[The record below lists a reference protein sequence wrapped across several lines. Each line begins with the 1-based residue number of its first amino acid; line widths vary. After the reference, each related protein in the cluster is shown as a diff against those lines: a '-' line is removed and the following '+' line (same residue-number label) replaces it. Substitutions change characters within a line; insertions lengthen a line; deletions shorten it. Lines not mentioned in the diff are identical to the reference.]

1 MTTNVIVQ
9 PRITK
14 ITRIDGRVTR
24 LVRSIAVSVD
34 GGGVSQAYV
43 DNGDAATLVSANAY
57 TDSSLS
63 DKADLVGGFVP
74 ASQLPSF
81 VDDVLEGHLIDMT
94 TFDDLFNDPY
104 VPESG
109 KIYLD
114 ITTNLQYRWGGSS
127 YVVLNPSLALGE
139 TSSTAYRGDRG
150 KIAYDHSQATGNP
163 HGTSFSD
170 LLNQSALF
178 NLVYSAYV
186 IGSNV
191 GILATD
197 TLGEMLGKLQAQ
209 VNAKLDANANAVSA
223 TKLVTARNI
232 NGVAFDGTANITIVD
247 STKEPAIT
255 ADLVTKFWSGTKTFR
270 DLATDVRDVVLT
282 GLSTST
288 ATAVTA
294 TDKLLVG
301 IGKLQAQVSIN
312 TSNSTP
318 VPKKIGSSWYLTG
331 LYHDACYPFNSNTI
345 TTLTQTVGQQIF
357 IPVTILE
364 NTTIASLACNVTT
377 IASAGGVVQL
387 GIYFSDS
394 NNEPSTLQFKSSNL
408 DTTALG
414 VKTATC
420 SVAVTAGQIIYL
432 SMLSLVA
439 ASAMTAIGA
448 VNLRTT
454 RGSISLGSG
463 HSAWSYVSS
472 VSDMPSAPATRTY
485 NPAVNVAR
493 LVFTV

>member
-186 IGSNV
+186 IGSNTA
-191 GILATD
+191 ILASD
-197 TLGEMLGKLQAQ
+197 TLGQMLGKLQAQ
-209 VNAKLDANANAVSA
+209 VDSKEPTITATTSADYYRGDKTWRSFATDALGTVLTGLSTATATAITATDTVLTAFGKLQAQVNNKLNSDANAVSA
-223 TKLVTARNI
+223 TKLATARNI
-232 NGVAFDGTANITIVD
+232 NGVAFDGTANITVAD
-247 STKEPAIT
+247 STKEPTIT
-255 ADLVTKFWSGTKTFR
+255 AGTVSQYIKG
-270 DLATDVRDVVLT
+270 DKSLGA
-282 GLSTST
+282 T
-288 ATAVTA
+288 ATANTADTLVARDASGNFAASTITASLNGTASNVATNANLTGIVTSIGNA
-294 TDKLLVG
+294 TAIADKAIPLA
-301 IGKLQAQVSIN
+301 KLADGTAGNILTYSATGVIAAVATGTAAQVL
-312 TSNSTP
+312 TSNGAGNAPTFQAATGGGGT
-318 VPKKIGSSWYLTG
+318 VPPIVKQFSAYQFGG
-331 LYHDACYPFNSNTI
+331 L
-345 TTLTQTVGQQIF
+345 
-357 IPVTILE
+357 
-364 NTTIASLACNVTT
+364 
-377 IASAGGVVQL
+377 
-387 GIYFSDS
+387 
-394 NNEPSTLQFKSSNL
+394 
-408 DTTALG
+408 
-414 VKTATC
+414 
-420 SVAVTAGQIIYL
+420 
-432 SMLSLVA
+432 
-439 ASAMTAIGA
+439 
-448 VNLRTT
+448 
-454 RGSISLGSG
+454 
-463 HSAWSYVSS
+463 
-472 VSDMPSAPATRTY
+472 
-485 NPAVNVAR
+485 
-493 LVFTV
+493 

>member
-34 GGGVSQAYV
+34 GGGGSQAYV

-139 TSSTAYRGDRG
+139 TSSTAYGGDRG

-232 NGVAFDGTANITIVD
+232 NGVAFDGTANITIAD
-247 STKEPAIT
+247 STKEPVIAAGT
-255 ADLVTKFWSGTKTFR
+255 ASQYIKGDKSLGT
-270 DLATDVRDVVLT
+270 
-282 GLSTST
+282 T
-288 ATAVTA
+288 ATANTA
-294 TDKLLVG
+294 DTLVARDASG
-301 IGKLQAQVSIN
+301 NFAASTITASLNGTA
-312 TSNSTP
+312 SNVATNAN
-318 VPKKIGSSWYLTG
+318 LTG
-331 LYHDACYPFNSNTI
+331 IVTSIGNATAIADKA
-345 TTLTQTVGQQIF
+345 
-357 IPVTILE
+357 IP
-364 NTTIASLACNVTT
+364 LAKL
-377 IASAGGVVQL
+377 ADG
-387 GIYFSDS
+387 
-394 NNEPSTLQFKSSNL
+394 
-408 DTTALG
+408 
-414 VKTATC
+414 
-420 SVAVTAGQIIYL
+420 TAGNILTYSATGVIAA
-432 SMLSLVA
+432 VA
-439 ASAMTAIGA
+439 TGTAGDRIK
-448 VNLRTT
+448 
-454 RGSISLGSG
+454 
-463 HSAWSYVSS
+463 
-472 VSDMPSAPATRTY
+472 
-485 NPAVNVAR
+485 
-493 LVFTV
+493 